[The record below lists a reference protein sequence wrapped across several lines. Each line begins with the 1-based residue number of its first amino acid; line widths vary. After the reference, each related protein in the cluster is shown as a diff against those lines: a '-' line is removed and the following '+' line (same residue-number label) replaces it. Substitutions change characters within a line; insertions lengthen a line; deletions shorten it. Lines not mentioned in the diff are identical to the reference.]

1 MKIEIRQTISNTLDE
16 NRKLISSST
25 VENTVLYPAEGKAL
39 KNIKTGKVYP
49 GFICLSPKDK
59 VSDFVEIEKI

>member
-16 NRKLISSST
+16 NRNIIKTST
-25 VENTVLYPAEGKAL
+25 AENYVLYPAEGKQL

-49 GFICLSPKDK
+49 GFVSLGVGDKIKD
-59 VSDFVEIEKI
+59 FIELEK